1 MSTNGKR
8 DGIHVVGLDV
18 ETLHRIRL
26 ARVKLKPG
34 GGLVKLTGRNGSG
47 KTSLLRTVK
56 EAFGGAAEVSEVPLH
71 GDAETGLVRIK
82 LSNDFTVTRRIT
94 AENPKGYLTVIAPD
108 GGKHGQA
115 KLNEWLGSMSF
126 DPLAFFTLKAER
138 QAEILFSIGKDPE
151 LKAKLDDVRARH
163 AKLYAERTPHISD
176 QQRCRRVKRPE
187 GDRPQPIDVS
197 AGIAELQ
204 RLQAAERDRG
214 DVERTARSLV
224 DSMRTNEE
232 HQQEASNE
240 ISRLM
245 QQLEEAKANL
255 EALKDG
261 RRRLDQAHAELVEQ
275 LGQMPVVDGQ
285 IAAVQEQLEQADAV
299 NAQLEPWKEYERAQ
313 AQLKVA
319 TAAADALTDQLGKLK
334 SDELRLI
341 AAAGIPVPGLTFEPE
356 TCAPMLNGFPLELA
370 SGGERIRLAVAVAI
384 AVDPELRV
392 CLVDEANDL
401 DLEALEELDRLAQ
414 AHGFQVFACR
424 IGLEGDGEILVED
437 GEARTLEP
445 VEASAS

>member
-1 MSTNGKR
+1 MSTNGRK

-71 GDAETGLVRIK
+71 GDAEAGLVRIK
-82 LSNDFTVTRRIT
+82 LSNDFTITRRIT

-126 DPLAFFTLKAER
+126 DPLAFFTLKPER

-151 LKAKLDDVRARH
+151 LKAKLAEVRARH

-176 QQRCRRVKRPE
+176 QQRCRRVKRPDGE
-187 GDRPQPIDVS
+187 RPQPVDVS
-197 AGIAELQ
+197 ASIAELQ
-204 RLQAAERDRG
+204 RLQVAQRERG
-214 DVERTARSLV
+214 DVERAARSLV
-224 DSMRTNEE
+224 DSMRINDE
-232 HQQEASNE
+232 HQRDAVKKIERILQE
-240 ISRLM
+240 
-245 QQLEEAKANL
+245 LEEARADLDNLKASRANL
-255 EALKDG
+255 EK
-261 RRRLDQAHAELVEQ
+261 AHADHVEA
-275 LGQMPVVDGQ
+275 LGTLPVLDDA
-285 IAAVQEQLEQADAV
+285 IAAVQERLEQADAV
-299 NAQLEPWKEYERAQ
+299 NATLEPWKEYERAQ
-313 AQLKVA
+313 VDLKTA
-319 TAAADALTDQLGKLK
+319 TTAADALTDQLGKLK
-334 SDELRLI
+334 SEELRLI
-341 AAAGIPVPGLTFEPE
+341 AAAGIPVPGLTFDAD
-356 TCAPMLNGFPLELA
+356 TCEPMLNGFPLELA

-414 AHGFQVFACR
+414 EHGFQVFACR
-424 IGLEGDGEILVED
+424 IGLEGAGEIVLED
-437 GEARTLEP
+437 GEARTAEP
-445 VEASAS
+445 AEASAS

>member
-71 GDAETGLVRIK
+71 GDAETGLVRIR

-126 DPLAFFTLKAER
+126 DPLAFFTLKPER

-151 LKAKLDDVRARH
+151 LKAKLADVRARH

-187 GDRPQPIDVS
+187 GDRPAPVDVS

-204 RLQAAERDRG
+204 RLQVAQRERG
-214 DVERTARSLV
+214 DVERVARSLV
-224 DSMRTNEE
+224 DSMRINEE
-232 HQQEASNE
+232 HQQDASNE

-245 QQLEEAKANL
+245 QELEEAKANL
-255 EALKDG
+255 EALKG
-261 RRRLDQAHAELVEQ
+261 ARANLEQAHADQVRQ
-275 LGQMPVVDGQ
+275 LGQMPIVDAE
-285 IAAVQEQLEQADAV
+285 IAAVQERLEQADAV
-299 NAQLEPWKEYERAQ
+299 NASLEPWKEFERAQ
-313 AQLKVA
+313 EDLKKA
-319 TAAADALTDQLGKLK
+319 TVLADALTDELGQLK
-334 SDELRLI
+334 SAELRLI

-384 AVDPELRV
+384 AVDPELRI

-414 AHGFQVFACR
+414 SHDFQVFACR
-424 IGLEGDGEILVED
+424 IGIESPGEILLED
-437 GEARTLEP
+437 GVASNREEP
-445 VEASAS
+445 AAV